1 MKTLKKLINLFI
13 IILALASILALSG
26 CGTRSE
32 AASSETTVEAAEAPT
47 TKESTEDASKE
58 TTTSKEKETTTETTT
73 TKTASTNTSENN
85 AENSDNQNW
94 YDSNSSGS
102 YTGNSGSSSNSNSS
116 NASSSSSS
124 SNSSKPAASSSSNS
138 SASQQTTQA
147 TTAAPQYEYSFT
159 VDAGGSYGYFYSGT
173 LYSST
178 EVSVY
183 DLLCQTGLS
192 LEGNSHYVSAING
205 LSEFDHGK
213 MSGWMYSVNGTT
225 PMIPCG
231 EYYPKS
237 GDTIYWWYNY
247 DE

>member
-1 MKTLKKLINLFI
+1 MKTHKKLINLFI

-32 AASSETTVEAAEAPT
+32 AASSETTVEAAEVPT

-58 TTTSKEKETTTETTT
+58 TTTSKEKETTTEKETTA
-73 TKTASTNTSENN
+73 KAAASDNSGNNSEN
-85 AENSDNQNW
+85 ENTWSSASGYDN
-94 YDSNSSGS
+94 
-102 YTGNSGSSSNSNSS
+102 SNSNSS
-116 NASSSSSS
+116 NSSSSSSS
-124 SNSSKPAASSSSNS
+124 SNSSSSSSKNTSGSSSSNS

-237 GDTIYWWYNY
+237 GDTIYWWYSY